1 MDEFVKQ
8 ITDKWKEMIES
19 TFVSGYS
26 RKVESVN
33 CFRMDKYYTGYP
45 EIEFCYKVTFNFEDG
60 ISSSVYSNTTNPYAD
75 NNKDKWHKS
84 LEDRF
89 VNMFYD
95 IPERSG
101 PSTDMMGG
109 TEEWWRL
116 NLSRPRKGSN
126 SGETKFAI
134 CCENSKVDYMTN
146 QGYRFIIQFYPQ
158 GFVSDFRNE
167 KLESLGI

>member
-19 TFVSGYS
+19 TVVSGYS

-33 CFRMDKYYTGYP
+33 CFKMDKYYTGYP

-60 ISSSVYSNTTNPYAD
+60 ISNSVYSNTTNPYAD
-75 NNKDKWHKS
+75 NNKDKWHKRI
-84 LEDRF
+84 EDRF
-89 VNMFYD
+89 INIFYD
-95 IPERSG
+95 MPDITPEQ
-101 PSTDMMGG
+101 G

-126 SGETKFAI
+126 SGETKF
-134 CCENSKVDYMTN
+134 ENSKVDYMTN
-146 QGYRFIIQFYPQ
+146 QGYRLIIQFYPK
-158 GFVSDFRNE
+158 GFLSEFREE
-167 KLESLGI
+167 KLKELGL